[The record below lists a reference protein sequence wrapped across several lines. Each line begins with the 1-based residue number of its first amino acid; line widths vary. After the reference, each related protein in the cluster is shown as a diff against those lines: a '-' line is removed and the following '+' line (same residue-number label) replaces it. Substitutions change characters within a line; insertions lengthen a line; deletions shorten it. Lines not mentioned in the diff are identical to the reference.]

1 MKTAWKNLL
10 LILLTL
16 PTLYAENKKNGTDT
30 IILNSAFFSAFTKIE
45 PIKRDLFLDKRLNS
59 VLQGRGYVE
68 SVEADERYNMKYRIV
83 VKDSEALNLHIRYNI
98 FTNNKEYRTL
108 LKKSE
113 LFEFSGQFIIYTP
126 LNSKK
131 DSYIFDI
138 ILQRG
143 SLVVR

>member
-10 LILLTL
+10 LIILILA
-16 PTLYAENKKNGTDT
+16 PLYAENKKSTIDT
-30 IILNSAFFSAFTKIE
+30 IILNSEFFSAFTKIE
-45 PIKRDLFLDKRLNS
+45 PIKRDLFLDERLNS

-68 SVEADERYNMKYRIV
+68 LVEADERYNMKYRII

-98 FTNNKEYRTL
+98 YTNNEEYRTL

-138 ILQRG
+138 VLHRG

>member
-10 LILLTL
+10 FILLILV
-16 PTLYAENKKNGTDT
+16 PLYAENKKSTPDAL
-30 IILNSAFFSAFTKIE
+30 ILNSKFFSTFTNIE
-45 PIKRDLFLDKRLNS
+45 PIKRDLFLEERLNS
-59 VLQGRGYVE
+59 VLQGRGYIE
-68 SVEADERYNMKYRIV
+68 SVEPDERYNMKYRIV

-98 FTNNKEYRTL
+98 FTDNEEYLTL
-108 LKKSE
+108 LKKNE

-138 ILQRG
+138 VLHRG
-143 SLVVR
+143 SLVVQ